1 MEATASFEQ
10 RHDIHIFPDSHGSR
24 GVMRHGCD
32 SGSQRIPGKDGAHPT
47 PEIAGR
53 NAASATCLRDLIS
66 DAASENCHPRPVLT
80 GLVPALVAKSG
91 DKKGDKCCGTAPRRP
106 MRPAST
112 YPHPR
117 SMLKQKTS
125 EPRRSA

>member
-80 GLVPALVAKSG
+80 GLVPALVAKLG
-91 DKKGDKCCGTAPRRP
+91 DKMATTAEPSAPSARP
-106 MRPAST
+106 TPCPASSG
-112 YPHPR
+112 PPC
-117 SMLKQKTS
+117 
-125 EPRRSA
+125 P